1 VEEEPEIR
9 IWGKESLM
17 KRLDVVG
24 KREPMLDAWEK
35 AMGRARFT
43 DDLSLPGMLYGKIL
57 RSPLAHAKVLHVDL
71 TEALRVPGIK
81 DAISG
86 RDIPKKKYG
95 IVPMAKDEYALAIEK
110 VRYIGDEVA
119 AVVATSLEA
128 AEEAISTIRVDYEEL
143 PSVFDPLEAMKPGAP
158 VIHEEVPNN
167 VSASIRKEFGNVEK
181 AFRDSD
187 VFFEDSFNTQPINHC
202 PLEPHAALA
211 TAEPSG
217 KVTLWSSTQ
226 IPFFLRRNLATV
238 LDIPE
243 SKVRVIKPRVGGGF
257 GQKIDLFAKDFCAAF
272 FAMRSGKPVK
282 FLYEREEVFT
292 STRQRHPMHI
302 QLKTG
307 MKKDGTILAQQFR
320 VVADGGAY
328 NSTAPLMITLACYFI
343 MLPYRLENLLFE
355 GYHVYTNKPVG
366 GAMRGHGIPQVR
378 FAVETQLDKISE
390 EMGLDPLDLRLKNAY
405 HVGEP
410 HPGKLIV
417 QSCGFS
423 DTLEKVAEEMN
434 WREKRGKLPFGRGV
448 GLACASFPSGANNMS
463 HISSGAIVKIERDGS
478 VTLLT
483 GAADIGQGAETVIS
497 QIAAEELGVALE
509 DIRITAADTE
519 LTPLD
524 PGTFGSGVTLRAGNA
539 AKMAARAAREKLFE
553 AVAEKME
560 AKAEDLEAANRR
572 IFIKGN
578 PGMGMSFQDAIKVYQ
593 YFDRPMPIVGRGSYQ
608 PPAKEPTTLLK
619 EDGNISPAYSFMTQG
634 AEVEVDIQTGKVK
647 VLKVVASH
655 DCGRAINP
663 MLVEG
668 QLEGSVAGGMGQ
680 ALYEDVITEKGQV
693 INPSFLDY
701 GIPTSMEV
709 PAITSIEVETDDPEG
724 PFGAKESG
732 EGTQLAPAPAI
743 VNAIYDAIGVRFNSL
758 PVTPEKVLEALQSR
772 KREKELIEDDQK

>member
-1 VEEEPEIR
+1 ME
-9 IWGKESLM
+9 
-17 KRLDVVG
+17 RLDVVG

-35 AMGRARFT
+35 ATGRARFT
-43 DDLSLPGMLYGKIL
+43 DDLSLPGMLHGKIL
-57 RSPLAHAKVLHVDL
+57 RSPLAHAKILHVEL
-71 TEALRVPGIK
+71 KEALKVPGVK
-81 DAISG
+81 GAISG
-86 RDIPKKKYG
+86 KDIPKKKYG

-119 AVVATSLEA
+119 AVVGTSLEA
-128 AEEAISTIRVDYEEL
+128 AEEAIPKIRVDYEEIA
-143 PSVFDPLEAMKPGAP
+143 SVFDPMEAMKPGAP
-158 VIHEEVPNN
+158 VIHDEVPNN
-167 VSASIRKEFGNVEK
+167 VSASIRKEFGNVER
-181 AFRDSD
+181 AFGESD
-187 VFFEDSFNTQPINHC
+187 FLFEDSFDTQPVNHC

-226 IPFFLRRNLATV
+226 IPFFLRRNLATA

-243 SKVRVIKPRVGGGF
+243 SKVRVIKPKVGGGF
-257 GQKIDLFAKDFCAAF
+257 GQKIDQYAKDFCAAF
-272 FAMRSGKPVK
+272 FAMRTGKPVK

-307 MKKDGTILAQQFR
+307 MKKDGTILAQQFK
-320 VVADGGAY
+320 VIADGGAY

-378 FAVETQLDKISE
+378 FAVEAQLDRIAEK
-390 EMGLDPLDLRLKNAY
+390 MGIDPLELRLKNAFQA
-405 HVGEP
+405 GEP
-410 HPGKLIV
+410 HPAKLLV

-423 DTLEKVAEEMN
+423 DTLKKAAEGIG
-434 WREKRGKLPFGRGV
+434 WTEKRGKLPFGRGV
-448 GLACASFPSGANNMS
+448 GLAGASFPSGVSNMS
-463 HISSGAIVKIERDGS
+463 HISSGAIVKIERDGAI
-478 VTLLT
+478 TLLT

-497 QIAAEELGVALE
+497 QIAAEELGVPLE

-539 AKMAARAAREKLFE
+539 AKIAAQAAKEKLFE

-560 AKAEDLEAANRR
+560 VSAQELEAKNRR
-572 IFIKGN
+572 IYVKN
-578 PGMGMSFQDAIKVYQ
+578 DPERGMSLQEAIKFYQ
-593 YFDRPMPIVGRGSYQ
+593 YSDRPMPIIGRGSYY

-619 EDGNISPAYSFMTQG
+619 EDGNFSPAYSFMTQA
-634 AEVEVDIQTGKVK
+634 AEVEVDTRTGKIK
-647 VLKVVASH
+647 VLKMVASH

-668 QLEGSVAGGMGQ
+668 QLEGSVVGGMGQ
-680 ALYEDVITEKGQV
+680 ALYEEVITEKGQV
-693 INPSFLDY
+693 LNPSFLDY
-701 GIPTSMEV
+701 GIPTVMEI
-709 PAITSIEVETDDPEG
+709 PSISSVEVETNDPEG

-743 VNAIYDAIGVRFNSL
+743 INAIYDAIGVRFKSL
-758 PVTPEKVLEALQSR
+758 PVTPEKVLEAL
-772 KREKELIEDDQK
+772 RENVRNKNRDPESSSG

>member
-1 VEEEPEIR
+1 ME
-9 IWGKESLM
+9 
-17 KRLDVVG
+17 RLDVVG

-35 AMGRARFT
+35 ATGRARFT

-71 TEALRVPGIK
+71 SEAEKVFGVK
-81 DAISG
+81 GAISG
-86 RDIPKKKYG
+86 KDIPKKKYG

-119 AVVATSLEA
+119 AVIATSPDA
-128 AEEAISTIRVDYEEL
+128 AEEAISKIRVDYEEL
-143 PSVFDPLEAMKPGAP
+143 PSVFDPMEAMKPGAP
-158 VIHEEVPNN
+158 VIHDEVPNN

-181 AFRDSD
+181 AFRESD
-187 VFFEDSFNTQPINHC
+187 FLFEDIFDTQPVNHC

-211 TAEPSG
+211 MAEPSG

-243 SKVRVIKPRVGGGF
+243 SKVRIIKPKVGGGF
-257 GQKIDLFAKDFCAAF
+257 GQKIDMYAKDFCAAF
-272 FAMRSGKPVK
+272 FAMKTLRPVK
-282 FLYEREEVFT
+282 FVYEREEVFT

-302 QLKTG
+302 DLKTG
-307 MKKDGTILAQQFR
+307 MKKDGIILAQQFKLI
-320 VVADGGAY
+320 ADGGAY
-328 NSTAPLMITLACYFI
+328 NSTAPLLITLAGYFI

-378 FAVETQLDKISE
+378 FAVESQLDIIAEKMRI
-390 EMGLDPLDLRLKNAY
+390 DPLDLRLKNAFLA
-405 HVGEP
+405 GEP
-410 HPGKLIV
+410 HPAKLLV
-417 QSCGFS
+417 QTCGFS
-423 DTLEKVAEEMN
+423 DTLKKAAECIS
-434 WREKRGKLPFGRGV
+434 WKEKRGKLSFGRGV
-448 GLACASFPSGANNMS
+448 GLAGASFPSGVSNMS

-478 VTLLT
+478 ITLLT

-497 QIAAEELGVALE
+497 QIAAEELGVRLE

-519 LTPLD
+519 ITPLD

-539 AKMAARAAREKLFE
+539 AKMATRAAREKLFE
-553 AVAEKME
+553 AVAEKIE
-560 AKAEDLEAANRR
+560 ANPVDLEVRDR
-572 IFIKGN
+572 WIYVREN
-578 PGMGMSFQDAIKVYQ
+578 PERGMSFQEAIKVYQ
-593 YFDRPMPIVGRGSYQ
+593 YSDRPMPIIGRGSYL

-619 EDGNISPAYSFMTQG
+619 EDGNFSPAYSFMTQA
-634 AEVEVDIQTGKVK
+634 AEVEVDVKTGKVK
-647 VLKVVASH
+647 LLKMVASH

-668 QLEGSVAGGMGQ
+668 QLEGSVVGGMGQ
-680 ALYEDVITEKGQV
+680 ALYEEVITEKGQV
-693 INPSFLDY
+693 LNPSFLDY
-701 GIPTSMEV
+701 GIPTAMEI
-709 PAITSIEVETDDPEG
+709 PSITSVEVETNDPEG

-743 VNAIYDAIGVRFNSL
+743 INAIYDAIGVRFKSL
-758 PVTPEKVLEALQSR
+758 PVTPEKVLEAL
-772 KREKELIEDDQK
+772 REKEKQGLNQCQTNSKNTVTQGFSLD

>member
-1 VEEEPEIR
+1 MN
-9 IWGKESLM
+9 K
-17 KRLDVVG
+17 LDVVG

-35 AMGRARFT
+35 ATGRARFT

-57 RSPLAHAKVLHVDL
+57 RSPIAHGKIRHVDL
-71 TEALRVPGIK
+71 SEAEKVAGVK
-81 DAISG
+81 GAISG
-86 RDIPKKKYG
+86 KDIPKKKYG
-95 IVPMAKDEYALAIEK
+95 IVPMAKDEYALAIDK

-119 AVVATSLEA
+119 AVVATSRDA
-128 AEEAISTIRVDYEEL
+128 AEEAISKIRVDYEEL
-143 PSVFDPLEAMKPGAP
+143 PPVFDPIEAMKPGAP
-158 VIHEEVPNN
+158 VIHDEVPNN
-167 VSASIRKEFGNVEK
+167 VSASIHKEFGNVQR
-181 AFRDSD
+181 AFKESNF
-187 VFFEDSFNTQPINHC
+187 VFEDLFDTQPVNHC
-202 PLEPHAALA
+202 PLEPQAALA
-211 TAEPSG
+211 MADNSG

-226 IPFFLRRNLATV
+226 IPFFLRRNLATA

-243 SKVRVIKPRVGGGF
+243 SKVRVIKPKVGGGF
-257 GQKIDLFAKDFCAAF
+257 GQKIDQYAKDFCAAF
-272 FAMRSGKPVK
+272 FARRTGKPVK
-282 FLYEREEVFT
+282 FVYEREEVFT

-307 MKKDGTILAQQFR
+307 MKKDGTLLAQQFK
-320 VVADGGAY
+320 VIADGGAY

-378 FAVETQLDKISE
+378 FAVEAQLDRIAEK
-390 EMGLDPLDLRLKNAY
+390 MGIDPLDLRLKNAFQA
-405 HVGEP
+405 GEP
-410 HPGKLIV
+410 HPAKLLV

-423 DTLEKVAEEMN
+423 DTLEKAAEGIG
-434 WREKRGKLPFGRGV
+434 WKEKRGKLPFGRGV
-448 GLACASFPSGANNMS
+448 GLAGASFPSGVSNMS
-463 HISSGAIVKIERDGS
+463 HISSGAIVKIERDGAI
-478 VTLLT
+478 TLLT

-497 QIAAEELGVALE
+497 QIAAEELGVPLE

-519 LTPLD
+519 ITPLD

-539 AKMAARAAREKLFE
+539 AKMAAQSAKEKLLE

-560 AKAEDLEAANRR
+560 VRAEELEAKNRR
-572 IFIKGN
+572 IYVKGS
-578 PGMGMSFQDAIKVYQ
+578 PERGMSLQEAIKFYQ
-593 YFDRPMPIVGRGSYQ
+593 YSDRPMPIIGRGSYY

-619 EDGNISPAYSFMTQG
+619 EDGNFSPAYSFMTQA
-634 AEVEVDIQTGKVK
+634 AEVEVDTKTGKVK
-647 VLKVVASH
+647 VINMVASH

-668 QLEGSVAGGMGQ
+668 QLEGSVVGGMGQ

-693 INPSFLDY
+693 LNPSFLDY
-701 GIPTSMEV
+701 GIPTAMEV
-709 PAITSIEVETDDPEG
+709 PLITSVEVETNDPEG

-743 VNAIYDAIGVRFNSL
+743 INAIYDAIGVRFKSL
-758 PVTPEKVLEALQSR
+758 PVTPEKVLEALQ
-772 KREKELIEDDQK
+772 KKEKN